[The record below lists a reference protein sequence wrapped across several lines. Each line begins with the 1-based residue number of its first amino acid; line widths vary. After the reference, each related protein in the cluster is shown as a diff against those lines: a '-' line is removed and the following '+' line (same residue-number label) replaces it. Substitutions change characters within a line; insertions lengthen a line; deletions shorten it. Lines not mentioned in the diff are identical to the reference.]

1 MLSFRDIIGIISILN
16 TIFIIFYFV
25 GSASSIAQISE
36 IDIFGKASTSA
47 SGKQLFGSS
56 QSHSK
61 HGKLGSDTIIFP
73 ADPSLSLN
81 KPPDAKDD
89 RIKTDVNKPVEI
101 AILGNDKDPDGD
113 KLKIM
118 SVTSPS
124 QNGGI
129 VAINENGTVTFFP
142 RNDNTGT
149 DRFSYTVSDGEGNSD
164 KARVS
169 VIIKV
174 TIDRTADKQS
184 TLDSQGNE
192 D

>member
-1 MLSFRDIIGIISILN
+1 M
-16 TIFIIFYFV
+16 
-25 GSASSIAQISE
+25 
-36 IDIFGKASTSA
+36 
-47 SGKQLFGSS
+47 
-56 QSHSK
+56 
-61 HGKLGSDTIIFP
+61 GSDTIIFP

-101 AILGNDKDPDGD
+101 AILCNDKDPDGD

>member
-1 MLSFRDIIGIISILN
+1 M
-16 TIFIIFYFV
+16 
-25 GSASSIAQISE
+25 Q
-36 IDIFGKASTSA
+36 TSA
-47 SGKQLFGSS
+47 
-56 QSHSK
+56 
-61 HGKLGSDTIIFP
+61 
-73 ADPSLSLN
+73 
-81 KPPDAKDD
+81 
-89 RIKTDVNKPVEI
+89 VEI
-101 AILGNDKDPDGD
+101 AILSNDKDPDGD
-113 KLKIM
+113 KLNIM
-118 SVTSPS
+118 SMTSPS